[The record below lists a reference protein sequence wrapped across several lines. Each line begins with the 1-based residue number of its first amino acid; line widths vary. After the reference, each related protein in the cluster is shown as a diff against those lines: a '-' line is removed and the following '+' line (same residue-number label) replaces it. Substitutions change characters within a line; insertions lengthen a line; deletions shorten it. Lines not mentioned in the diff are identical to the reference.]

1 VNQSMTE
8 AKPTDDEEPPA
19 DLGLD
24 AKAME
29 AIGRALR
36 AHYDDLVTS
45 PLPDR
50 FNELMA
56 RLGGDAKTAPE
67 DGTAP
72 KSEKAPEGR
81 ANAAG

>member
-1 VNQSMTE
+1 MSK
-8 AKPTDDEEPPA
+8 AKPTDDKAPA
-19 DLGLD
+19 DAGLD

-36 AHYDDLVTS
+36 AHYDDLVKA
-45 PLPDR
+45 PLPER
-50 FNELMA
+50 FNELIA
-56 RLGGDAKTAPE
+56 RLGGD

-72 KSEKAPEGR
+72 EGG